1 MRKIVSGF
9 AASLDGYITG
19 ANGEI
24 DWILIDK
31 EIDFAEE
38 MKRFDTFLYGRVSYK
53 EVLKFGIQK
62 MHETKHYVFSTTLE
76 EADKNFI
83 LVQENVEQVVKELK
97 EQDGKDIALYG
108 GAKLLAA
115 LLNMKLVNEIS
126 VSVIPVLLGLG
137 KPMVDVLSENISL
150 ELLNTKTY
158 SNGTVRL
165 TYNVKF

>member
-1 MRKIVSGF
+1 MRKIISGF
-9 AASLDGYITG
+9 AASLDGYING
-19 ANGEI
+19 PNGEI

-38 MKRFDTFLYGRVSYK
+38 MKRFDTFLYGRISYE
-53 EVLKFGIQK
+53 EVLKFGIQE
-62 MHETKHYVFSTTLE
+62 MPGTKNYVFSTTLE

-83 LVQENVEQVVKELK
+83 LVKENVEQVVKELK
-97 EQDGKDIALYG
+97 EQDGKDISLFG

-115 LLNMKLVNEIS
+115 LINMKLVDEIS
-126 VSVIPVLLGLG
+126 VAVIPVLLGLG
-137 KPMVDVLSENISL
+137 KPMVDVLKNNISL

-165 TYNVKF
+165 TYNVRY

>member
-1 MRKIVSGF
+1 MRKIISGF
-9 AASLDGYITG
+9 AASLDGYING
-19 ANGEI
+19 PNGEI

-38 MKRFDTFLYGRVSYK
+38 MKRFDTFLYGRISYE
-53 EVLKFGIQK
+53 EVLKFGIQE
-62 MHETKHYVFSTTLE
+62 MPGTKNYVFSTTLE

-83 LVQENVEQVVKELK
+83 LVKENVEQVVKELK
-97 EQDGKDIALYG
+97 EQDGKDISLFG

-115 LLNMKLVNEIS
+115 LINMKLMDEIS
-126 VSVIPVLLGLG
+126 VAVIPVLLGLG
-137 KPMVDVLSENISL
+137 KPMVDVLKNNISL

-165 TYNVKF
+165 TYNVRY

>member
-9 AASLDGYITG
+9 AASLDGYING
-19 ANGEI
+19 PNGEI

-38 MKRFDTFLYGRVSYK
+38 MKRFDTFLYGRISYE
-53 EVLKFGIQK
+53 EVLKFGIQE
-62 MHETKHYVFSTTLE
+62 MPGTKNYVFSTTLN

-83 LVQENVEQVVKELK
+83 LVKENVEQVVKELK
-97 EQDGKDIALYG
+97 EQDGKDISLFG

-115 LLNMKLVNEIS
+115 LINMKLVDEIS
-126 VSVIPVLLGLG
+126 VAVIPVLLGLG
-137 KPMVDVLSENISL
+137 KPMVDVLKNNISL

-165 TYNVKF
+165 TYNVRY